1 MMETQLSNSGN
12 PPPKPGQRAPLALSG
27 LDFKLLKVF
36 KAVVEAGGFSA
47 AQNELNVGLAAISKQ
62 ISDLEIRIGMRLCTR
77 GREGFCLTEEGSL
90 VYQASIDLFTSVDN
104 FRDRLSS
111 AQNEL
116 IGDLSVGVV
125 DNTISDLNS
134 PLVAALRKIHD
145 ESPKVRFRLHA
156 AQLDEVERGVV
167 EGRYIAG
174 IVPVYQKRE
183 EFDYFSLYEERSEA
197 YCGVGHPLF
206 DSDDAHN
213 SVEALREHPF
223 VNHRYA
229 IHRDKLDFV
238 TYDSFSA
245 SASQVEAVAMLIQTG
260 RFLGFLPQHYAAP
273 LVAKGLLRAL
283 MPERVSYRT
292 PFNLILRHNTTRSP
306 LVKAFA
312 QALGVDLK
320 APLQG

>member
-1 MMETQLSNSGN
+1 METPLSNSGN
-12 PPPKPGQRAPLALSG
+12 PPPKPTQRAPLALSG

-77 GREGFCLTEEGSL
+77 GREGFHLTEEGRL
-90 VYQASIDLFTSVDN
+90 VYQASIDLFASVDN

-116 IGDLSVGVV
+116 IGDLGVGVI
-125 DNTISDLNS
+125 DNTISDPNS
-134 PLVAALRKIHD
+134 PLVAALKRLND
-145 ESPKVRFRLHA
+145 QSPKVRFQLQA
-156 AQLDEVERGVV
+156 SQLDEVERGVV
-167 EGRYIAG
+167 EGRLVAG

-183 EFDYFSLYEERSEA
+183 EFDYYALYEERSQV
-197 YCGVGHPLF
+197 YCALGHPLF
-206 DSDDAHN
+206 EVPDAEISSQMLKDH
-213 SVEALREHPF
+213 EC

-229 IHRDKLDFV
+229 IHRDKLNFAR
-238 TYDSFSA
+238 YDSFSA
-245 SASQVEAVAMLIQTG
+245 SATQVEAVALLVKTG
-260 RFLGFLPQHYAAP
+260 RFIGFLPQHYAAT
-273 LVAKGLLRAL
+273 LVAQGQFRAL
-283 MPERVSYRT
+283 RPELINIVT
-292 PFNLILRHNTTRSP
+292 PFNLILRHNTVRSP

-320 APLQG
+320 API

>member
-1 MMETQLSNSGN
+1 METPLSNSGN
-12 PPPKPGQRAPLALSG
+12 PPPKPTQRAPLALSG

-77 GREGFCLTEEGSL
+77 GREGFHLTEEGRL
-90 VYQASIDLFTSVDN
+90 VYQASIDLFASVDN

-116 IGDLSVGVV
+116 IGDLGVGVI
-125 DNTISDLNS
+125 DNTITDPNS
-134 PLVAALRKIHD
+134 PLVAALKRLND
-145 ESPKVRFRLHA
+145 QSPKVRFQLQA
-156 AQLDEVERGVV
+156 SQLDEVERGVV
-167 EGRYIAG
+167 EGRLVAG

-183 EFDYFSLYEERSEA
+183 EFDYYALYEERSQV
-197 YCGVGHPLF
+197 YCALGHPLF
-206 DSDDAHN
+206 ELPDAEISSQMLKDH
-213 SVEALREHPF
+213 EC

-229 IHRDKLDFV
+229 IHRDKLNFAR
-238 TYDSFSA
+238 YDSFSA
-245 SASQVEAVAMLIQTG
+245 SATQVEAVALLVKTG
-260 RFLGFLPQHYAAP
+260 RFIGFLPQHYAAT
-273 LVAKGLLRAL
+273 LVAQGQFRAL
-283 MPERVSYRT
+283 RPELINIVT
-292 PFNLILRHNTTRSP
+292 PFNLILRHNTVRSP

-320 APLQG
+320 API

>member
-1 MMETQLSNSGN
+1 METPLSNSGN
-12 PPPKPGQRAPLALSG
+12 PPPKPTQRAPLALSG

-77 GREGFCLTEEGSL
+77 GREGFHLTEEGRL
-90 VYQASIDLFTSVDN
+90 VYQASIDLFASVDN

-116 IGDLSVGVV
+116 IGDLGVGVI
-125 DNTISDLNS
+125 DSTITDQNS
-134 PLVAALRKIHD
+134 PLVAALKRLND
-145 ESPKVRFRLHA
+145 QSPKVRFQLQA
-156 AQLDEVERGVV
+156 SQLDEVERGVV
-167 EGRYIAG
+167 EGRLVAG

-183 EFDYFSLYEERSEA
+183 EFDYYALYEERSQV
-197 YCGVGHPLF
+197 YCALGHPLF
-206 DSDDAHN
+206 EVPDAEISSQMLKDH
-213 SVEALREHPF
+213 EC

-229 IHRDKLDFV
+229 IHRDKLNFAR
-238 TYDSFSA
+238 YDSFSA
-245 SASQVEAVAMLIQTG
+245 SATQVEAVALLIKTG
-260 RFLGFLPQHYAAP
+260 RFIGFLPQHYAAT
-273 LVAKGLLRAL
+273 LVAQGQFRAL
-283 MPERVSYRT
+283 RPELINIVT
-292 PFNLILRHNTTRSP
+292 PFNLILRHNTVRSP

-320 APLQG
+320 API

>member
-1 MMETQLSNSGN
+1 METPLSNSGN
-12 PPPKPGQRAPLALSG
+12 PPPKPTQRAPLALSG

-77 GREGFCLTEEGSL
+77 GREGFHLTEEGRL
-90 VYQASIDLFTSVDN
+90 VYQASIDLFASVDN

-116 IGDLSVGVV
+116 IGDLGVGII
-125 DNTISDLNS
+125 DNTISDPNS
-134 PLVAALRKIHD
+134 PLVAALRRINT
-145 ESPKVRFRLHA
+145 ESPKVRFQLQA
-156 AQLDEVERGVV
+156 SQLDEVERGVV
-167 EGRYIAG
+167 EGRLVAG

-183 EFDYFSLYEERSEA
+183 EFDYYTLYEERSEV
-197 YCGVGHPLF
+197 YCAVGHPLF
-206 DSDDAHN
+206 A
-213 SVEALREHPF
+213 VPEAEIGSNVLKDYEC

-229 IHRDKLDFV
+229 IHRDKLNFAR
-238 TYDSFSA
+238 YDSFSA
-245 SASQVEAVAMLIQTG
+245 SATQVEAVALLIKTG
-260 RFLGFLPQHYAAP
+260 CFVGFLPQHYAAN
-273 LVAKGLLRAL
+273 LVAQGQFRAVRPDL
-283 MPERVSYRT
+283 IHIVT
-292 PFNLILRHNTTRSP
+292 PFNLILRHNTVRSP

-320 APLQG
+320 VQG